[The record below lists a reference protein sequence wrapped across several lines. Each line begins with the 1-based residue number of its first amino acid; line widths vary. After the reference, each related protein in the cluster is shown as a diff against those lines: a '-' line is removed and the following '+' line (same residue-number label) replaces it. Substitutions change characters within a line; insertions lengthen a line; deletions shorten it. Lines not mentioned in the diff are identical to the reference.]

1 MWGRAVKSAPDAIA
15 KHRVK
20 YRVAGQA
27 MRETLARANALQPRL
42 GVRDR
47 AVLEAVLV
55 VTVSY
60 SKLCD
65 FTTARELACIAYG
78 VPASEIDGR
87 DRERV
92 RESLNKLR
100 ALGLIDITPTGK
112 GRGARVVVSVRAP
125 RETPLA
131 VVGDYEVDEEE
142 TPPAVGKNAPH
153 GATETPP
160 ASAAHLED
168 LEEFLGEPDFL
179 KLRKLVDSV
188 AAGMRVS

>member
-1 MWGRAVKSAPDAIA
+1 VSATDGLA

-20 YRVAGQA
+20 YRVAGLA
-27 MRETLARANALQPRL
+27 MRETLARANALKPRL

-65 FTTARELACIAYG
+65 STTARELACIAYG

-92 RESLNKLR
+92 RESLNKLS
-100 ALGLIDITPTGK
+100 ALGLVDVTPTGK
-112 GRGARVVVSVRAP
+112 GRGARVVVSVHAP

-142 TPPAVGKNAPH
+142 TPPAVGKNTPH

-168 LEEFLGEPDFL
+168 LEEFLEEPDFSRL
-179 KLRKLVDSV
+179 QQLVGS
-188 AAGMRVS
+188 AAARMGVS